1 MLLILF
7 IFYGR
12 FYESINPPV
21 CSVFSAD
28 SCPNRL
34 PKACQKPAEP
44 KAEQPAQTTDTK
56 AEQPAEP
63 AKTEQTTESAQVDL
77 SAETA
82 EYKQWVEGQIDTLLA
97 DTEKFVGFL
106 KEGKLDE
113 AKAIYPLA
121 RMYFERSEPIA
132 ESFGDLDP
140 RIDNREADLE
150 QGEKWTGFHAIE
162 KILWTQNTTK
172 GTEELADR
180 LIADIKELRAKIP
193 TAEVTPELM
202 IQGLVDLLN
211 EVSTTKITGE
221 EEVFSKTDLYDFKA
235 NIEGAEKI
243 FEILKPKLTAKNTE
257 LVKTLEERFKAVN
270 DLLDKYKVGDKDHKP
285 YTDLTPENTKEIAEA
300 VNKLGEPLG
309 QMGIVME

>member
-1 MLLILF
+1 MKS
-7 IFYGR
+7 
-12 FYESINPPV
+12 SIRL
-21 CSVFSAD
+21 SVLSVA
-28 SCPNRL
+28 L
-34 PKACQKPAEP
+34 TVALTACQQSAQP
-44 KAEQPAQTTDTK
+44 KAEQSAN
-56 AEQPAEP
+56 P
-63 AKTEQTTESAQVDL
+63 AKTEQPAKSAQVDL

-82 EYKQWVEGQIDTLLA
+82 EYKQWVEGQIDNLLA

-172 GTEELADR
+172 GTEELADQ
-180 LIADIKELRAKIP
+180 LIADIKELRVKIP

-202 IQGLVDLLN
+202 IQGSVDLLN
-211 EVSTTKITGE
+211 EVSTTKIRGE
-221 EEVFSKTDLYDFKA
+221 EEIFSKTDLYDFKA

-243 FEILKPKLTAKNTE
+243 FEILKPKLTAKNPE
-257 LVKTLEERFKAVN
+257 LAKTLEERFKAMN
-270 DLLDKYKVGDKDHKP
+270 DLLDKHKVGDKDYKP
-285 YTDLTPENTKEIAEA
+285 YTDLTDENTKELAEA